1 MSDTIDEHF
10 AAICI
15 MSDLIN
21 HWLTEE
27 INSNGSTFT
36 YDSQDIFREYLNV
49 GNKLN
54 FKEIINVY
62 PKSDFRKIAL
72 KGLPDLLKSNIDLYE
87 KHKSL
92 FESYDRNRLQLDTF
106 RKLHKSNATDQ
117 ELKIEILKYT
127 ELMNRDEYY
136 NSSFYND
143 IGFLSVNFHY
153 HIYMYSKRLLKDIET
168 NFVDYKGY
176 DSDYLFKNNEELFPM
191 TLIAELHLIC
201 NNVIFEKCKI
211 TNFYDELNFFHV
223 NQNVKPIVKQNNKI
237 YYVIYKLSNLI
248 SDSKIKAKW
257 VLSILHNFNL
267 KKSSYD
273 SKYLTVYENESS
285 SSFVDSINVIFKKV
299 S

>member
-1 MSDTIDEHF
+1 MSNTIDEHF

-15 MSDLIN
+15 ATDITNYWLI
-21 HWLTEE
+21 EE
-27 INSNGSTFT
+27 INSNGSTFG
-36 YDSQDIFREYLNV
+36 YDSQDIFREHLDLGY
-49 GNKLN
+49 KLN

-62 PKSDFRKIAL
+62 PNSDFRKIAL
-72 KGLPDLLKSNIDLYE
+72 KGLPDVLKLNIDLYE

-92 FESYDRNRLQLDTF
+92 FESYDRNKLQLDTF
-106 RKLHKSNATDQ
+106 RKLNKSNATDQ
-117 ELKIEILKYT
+117 ELNIEILSFT
-127 ELMNRDEYY
+127 ELMNREEYY

-143 IGFLSVNFHY
+143 IGFLTVNFHFY
-153 HIYMYSKRLLKDIET
+153 IYLYSKNLLKDIES

-176 DSDYLFKNNEELFPM
+176 DSNYLFKNNEELFPM
-191 TLIAELHLIC
+191 RLIAELHLVC

-211 TNFYDELNFFHV
+211 TNFYDELNFFHI

-248 SDSKIKAKW
+248 ADNKIKAKW

-285 SSFVDSINVIFKKV
+285 SSFVANINAIFSSV